1 MVDFTN
7 PTTRNN
13 TADPTLRVNA
23 STQENLL
30 RTNKLHKFASYN
42 YVLTLSGIDRGQ
54 IADPENIPTDQLHDI
69 IARTGG
75 IGINNP
81 TRNYAG
87 TKGVS
92 GKTGDA
98 IGAEEVNSNKLNT
111 KQKQSIAQ
119 SRAILIQNRDLYF
132 NSVVINSVAR
142 PNEERKLMNFTKIE
156 MNLEEPNGITFW
168 EKCRAAAYNC
178 GYVNHVNAPFL
189 ITIEFKGYDSNGKM
203 VPSGIPRRAYPVKL
217 VNSSLSMGAGG
228 TTYSVTAVPWTEF
241 GMQNAFLY
249 TRSKVT
255 ATAGLRSLSDQLRL
269 LADDL
274 VKEQVDNEVK
284 LKLREHP
291 DKYIITADPDIGLI
305 QSPDGTNEY
314 PMSGFLKNPA
324 RLNRIELNK
333 NTSIVQ
339 GLIDYIRQFDKYAKI
354 DDIILKK
361 VNSYSDK
368 GGGRIAEDDQFVDWF
383 KIITSVDPGG
393 EFDNILKTETRT
405 IRFHVKSF
413 KLHILNF
420 VRAGFGYTFDYRK
433 AIKKQFDY
441 IYTGNNLDILDLS
454 VDYNASYYQA
464 ILRDSTARQNVFKRT
479 VEKIKNLVGTK
490 TFENDPLLPLHKY
503 ITTLKSGKASVHGND
518 PSNEEADLQYDYLV
532 NPRGDMVQVEM
543 KIMGDPDFLGQDYAI
558 PMKLEQS
565 SEVRAAIGR
574 NLYDE
579 KAGCYNFDN
588 GEVIVGLNFKF
599 PADFDEGTGLYV
611 FQKEN
616 TPQFTGLY
624 RIIQVESRLENGQFT
639 QVLNMV
645 RCNGQQQVTSS
656 IRKIVERDNVHLER
670 IEKVFTGGEAGTAGT
685 LGAETEIE

>member
-7 PTTRNN
+7 PTTREN
-13 TADPTLRVNA
+13 TSDPTRRVNA

-75 IGINNP
+75 IGTNNP

-87 TKGVS
+87 TKGLS
-92 GKTGDA
+92 GNTGDA
-98 IGAEEVNSNKLNT
+98 IGAEEITSARLNT
-111 KQKQSIAQ
+111 KQKQTIDQ
-119 SRAILIQNRDLYF
+119 SRAILTQNRDLYF
-132 NSVVINSVAR
+132 NSIVIDSVAR

-156 MNLEEPNGITFW
+156 MSLEEPNGITFW

-178 GYVNHVNAPFL
+178 GYLNHVNAPFL
-189 ITIEFKGYDSNGKM
+189 ITIEFKGYDSAGKM
-203 VPSGIPRRAYPVKL
+203 VPSGIPRRVYPVKL

-255 ATAGLRSLSDQLRL
+255 ATAGQRSLSDQLRL

-274 VKEQVDNEVK
+274 VKEQIDNEVK
-284 LKLREHP
+284 ANLREYP
-291 DKYIITADPDIGLI
+291 DKYIITADPDIGLL

-314 PMSGFLKNPA
+314 PMSGFLKNPD
-324 RLNRIELNK
+324 RLNRIEFNK

-339 GLIDYIRQFDKYAKI
+339 GLIDYIRQFDKYSKI
-354 DDIILKK
+354 DDIILRK

-368 GGGRIAEDDQFVDWF
+368 GGARLPEDDQFVDWF

-393 EFDNILKTETRT
+393 EFDNKLKTETRT
-405 IRFHVKSF
+405 IRFHVKTF

-420 VRAGFGYTFDYRK
+420 IKAGYGYTFDYNK

-464 ILRDSTARQNVFKRT
+464 ILRDSTPKQSIFKRA
-479 VEKIKNLVGTK
+479 VEKIKNLTGTT
-490 TFENDPLLPLHKY
+490 TFENDPLLPLQKY
-503 ITTLKSGKASVHGND
+503 IATLKSGKASVHGSE
-518 PSNEEADLQYDYLV
+518 PTSQESDLQYDYLV
-532 NPRGDMVQVEM
+532 NPKADMVRVEM

-558 PMKLEQS
+558 PMKLEQNS
-565 SEVRAAIGR
+565 VVRAAIGR

-624 RIIQVESRLENGQFT
+624 RIIKVESRFENGQFT
-639 QVLNMV
+639 QLLNMI
-645 RCNGQQQVTSS
+645 RCNGQQQVTASL
-656 IRKIVERDNVHLER
+656 KKVLEENG
-670 IEKVFTGGEAGTAGT
+670 ITKEKVAKVYTGGEIGTAGS
-685 LGAETEIE
+685 LGGETEIQ